1 MVPGALRLMGSF
13 YFPGGSWVHRLSA
26 GVKLAALMLAGAG
39 LMLTHDWRALLLA
52 LLVVLLLLQQS
63 GVRFEQ
69 LWRHLRT
76 MSWLVILLVLFTGF
90 VQTPNIALEVG
101 LRILAMLLGAL
112 VVSMTTSIVGMMEV
126 LIWLLK
132 PFDRLGW
139 VNSERIALIFGLTL
153 RLIPELSAQWQE
165 IREAQAA
172 RGLQVSPL
180 TMGVPMLL
188 RTIRRAQD
196 IADALDVR
204 Q

>member
-1 MVPGALRLMGSF
+1 MGSF
-13 YFPGGSWVHRLSA
+13 YFPGESWLHRLSA
-26 GVKLAALMLAGAG
+26 GVKLATLMLVGAG
-39 LMLTHDWRALLLA
+39 LMFTHDWRVLLGV
-52 LLVVLLLLQQS
+52 LLVVLFLLQQS
-63 GVRFEQ
+63 GVHFQ
-69 LWRHLRT
+69 TLWRHLRT
-76 MSWLVILLVLFTGF
+76 LSWLVIFLVLFTGF
-90 VQTPNIALEVG
+90 VQTPSLALEVG
-101 LRILAMLLGAL
+101 LRISAMLLGAL

-139 VNSERIALIFGLTL
+139 VNSERIALVFGLTL
-153 RLIPELSAQWQE
+153 RLIPELSSQWQE

-172 RGLQVSPL
+172 RGLKVSPL

-196 IADALDVR
+196 IAEALDAR